1 MSGGDALSLLP
12 RVPFKS
18 GNKGPILKANQS
30 TITFKGKGR
39 EGSQVGGSPQT
50 VLSLSVCHCFQ
61 SSQRLFEVSNTPILE
76 EALKDQWSDPNSH
89 SQQVAK
95 KRFLLMSPAPNPA
108 RFPWHLVETFG
119 ESRSWFNLGR

>member
-1 MSGGDALSLLP
+1 MGDS
-12 RVPFKS
+12 R
-18 GNKGPILKANQS
+18 
-30 TITFKGKGR
+30 
-39 EGSQVGGSPQT
+39 QT

-76 EALKDQWSDPNSH
+76 EALKDQWSDSH

-95 KRFLLMSPAPNPA
+95 KGFLLMSSAPNLA
-108 RFPWHLVETFG
+108 LFPWHLVETFG